1 MKRHLILASILAL
14 SAICCS
20 KHNDPPPPMKGY
32 FREKVDGVFF
42 SDTTSASISQVTA
55 PRQGP
60 MATVITG
67 QYGSGV
73 ITLSLPPFVT
83 IGERLLDS
91 NSIEAVKIA
100 RFTGEYFYAG
110 SSGFNGIRGQG
121 SGKIHI
127 LEITGGY
134 MKGTFECIAPVDSTM
149 PFILPPVFI
158 TEGEFKLKSPY

>member
-1 MKRHLILASILAL
+1 MKRHLILATILAVF
-14 SAICCS
+14 AICCS
-20 KHNDPPPPMKGY
+20 KHNDPQSSPTHGY

-42 SDTTSASISQVTA
+42 SDSIWAGISVPAA

-60 MATVITG
+60 FETVIRG

-73 ITLSLPPFVT
+73 ITLILPPFVT
-83 IGERLLDS
+83 PGERLLDS
-91 NSIEAVKIA
+91 SSFDAIQIA

-110 SSGFNGIRGQG
+110 SSGFNGIPGQG

-149 PFILPPVFI
+149 PFILPPIYI
-158 TEGEFKLKSPY
+158 TEGEFKLKTP